1 MTKQSISWFHTRKS
15 YSQKFD
21 ALKLSKLLKP
31 NLTLWLK
38 MLKKIDVPL
47 QTFIFDAVSLYIL
60 SHRHP

>member
-38 MLKKIDVPL
+38 MLKK
-47 QTFIFDAVSLYIL
+47 
-60 SHRHP
+60 